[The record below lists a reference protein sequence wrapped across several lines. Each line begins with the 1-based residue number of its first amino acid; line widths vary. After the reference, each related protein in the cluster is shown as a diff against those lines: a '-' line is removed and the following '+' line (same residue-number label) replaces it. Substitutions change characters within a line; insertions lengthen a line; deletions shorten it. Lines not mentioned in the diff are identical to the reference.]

1 MSQADL
7 ARALG
12 VTQQSVSKWEDG
24 RSVPRGRRL
33 EQLAGALGKKS
44 HTAMA
49 LATTLPGPQQLQA
62 QPMEAQTQALLAL
75 AQAAQDIARAAQA
88 LAESVERISN
98 AKAPPPR
105 PRH

>member
-12 VTQQSVSKWEDG
+12 VTQQSVSKWEEG
-24 RSVPRGRRL
+24 ASTPKGKRL

-44 HTAMA
+44 QTAMA
-49 LATTLPGPQQLQA
+49 LATILAGPQPQA
-62 QPMEAQTQALLAL
+62 AAMDAQTQALLAL

-98 AKAPPPR
+98 TRPPPPR